1 MWVIT
6 SLNNSGTWFIY
17 GLAGAMIMLGQSMK
31 SNEVSKK

>member
-17 GLAGAMIMLGQSMK
+17 GLAGAMIMLGQSKK
-31 SNEVSKK
+31 SNGEMKK